1 MRHLC
6 CCAGFP
12 VVAASTGYSL
22 IAVPRLLIVVASL
35 VVVPGLMG
43 TGLTVTVHGLCCSAA
58 YGIFPDQGSNPCL
71 LHWQVDSLPLSHHG
85 SHTTLSI
92 PNLLSNIIPKLSCN
106 FPPQYS
112 ILFYRFLKVSF
123 SVVRTY
129 SLELD
134 LQSNPNST
142 IWCWVY
148 NIIYKSLKIPLS
160 LSVNGDDNRCW

>member
-1 MRHLC
+1 MLHLRC
-6 CCAGFP
+6 WAGFP

-22 IAVPRLLIVVASL
+22 IAVLKLLIAVASL
-35 VVVPGLMG
+35 VVPGLMG
-43 TGLTVTVHGLCCSAA
+43 PGLTVMVHGLCCSAA

-71 LHWQVDSLPLSHHG
+71 LHSQVDSLALSHQG

-92 PNLLSNIIPKLSCN
+92 ANLLSNIIPKLSCN

-142 IWCWVY
+142 I
-148 NIIYKSLKIPLS
+148 
-160 LSVNGDDNRCW
+160 

>member
-1 MRHLC
+1 MLHFR

-22 IAVPRLLIVVASL
+22 IAVLKLLIAVASL
-35 VVVPGLMG
+35 VVPGLMG
-43 TGLTVTVHGLCCSAA
+43 TGLTVMVHGLCCSVA

-71 LHWQVDSLPLSHHG
+71 LHSQVDSLALSHQG

-92 PNLLSNIIPKLSCN
+92 ANLLSNIIPKLSCN

-142 IWCWVY
+142 I
-148 NIIYKSLKIPLS
+148 
-160 LSVNGDDNRCW
+160 